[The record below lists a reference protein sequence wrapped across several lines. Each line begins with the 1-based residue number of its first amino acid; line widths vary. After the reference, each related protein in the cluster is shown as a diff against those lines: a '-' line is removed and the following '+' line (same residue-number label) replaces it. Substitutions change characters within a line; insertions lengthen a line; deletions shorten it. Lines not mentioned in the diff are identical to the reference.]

1 MKIFIKKLLKKINL
15 RIEKI
20 SYNSKFPD
28 LLVRLLHK
36 NNINVVLDVG
46 ANAGQFAKNIRI
58 NGYDKKIVSFEPLL
72 EPYSKLL
79 KISKNDNRWNVYKRC
94 ALGNR
99 NEKSKINVSAYDQSS
114 SILAMTSLHSK
125 IKKNSEYV
133 SKQEINIYKL
143 DSIFNEICSSKDQ
156 VFLKID
162 TQGYE
167 DKIIDGA
174 KKSLDRIKGILVEA
188 SLVELYKGTT
198 LWLDLILKIQKI
210 GFLPWLIDRGFS
222 DNINFRT
229 LQVDIVFLRK

>member
-1 MKIFIKKLLKKINL
+1 MKIFINEFLKKINL
-15 RIEKI
+15 RVEKI
-20 SYNSKFPD
+20 SHNLKFSD
-28 LLVRLLHK
+28 LLVGLLNK
-36 NNINVVLDVG
+36 NNINLVLDVG
-46 ANAGQFAKNIRI
+46 ANAGQFAQSIRT
-58 NGYDKKIVSFEPLL
+58 NGYDKNIVSFEPLL
-72 EPYSKLL
+72 EVYNNLL
-79 KISKNDNRWNVYKRC
+79 KISKNDNRWKVYKRC
-94 ALGNR
+94 ALGDR
-99 NEKSKINVSAYDQSS
+99 NEKSSINVSAYEQSS
-114 SILAMTSLHSK
+114 SILSMTSLHSK

-143 DSIFNEICSSKDQ
+143 DSIFNEICSSKDKI
-156 VFLKID
+156 FLKVD

-174 KKSLDRIKGILVEA
+174 KKSLSQIKGILLEA

-198 LWLDLILKIQKI
+198 LWLDLILKIQKL